1 MPVEYDLVIIGATE
15 AARAAAIEAI
25 GLRARV
31 ALVLPD
37 TDLHPQRDFYPYA
50 LAQIATQHR
59 RDRGRM
65 QSLTSYPWKYAHLA
79 IDRLEER
86 SSPALLAAMGV
97 DTIVGMGE
105 FSRRPQLAY
114 NVGTRSL
121 RAKAYLVATGSV
133 AHYSLI
139 PGIQATGYLTIDRLP
154 SLVDGDIPL
163 KWAIIGAEA
172 IGIELAQTLAKLGA
186 QVTLIVETEQILP
199 HEDSE
204 LANLIQAQL
213 EADGVK
219 IYLETLV
226 TNVSQEDGIK
236 VITTGDDSIFVNEI
250 FLALPERPF
259 LEPVNTTPSGIDY
272 TDKGISVDNKLQ
284 TSYRQIYAC
293 GSVCGNV
300 LGGYHSQALDRYEA
314 KVAVRNALT
323 RRKTK
328 VNFKSYNNLPW
339 AVYTDPPMARVG
351 MTIGAAISSNRH
363 DLTILK
369 QYFKNS
375 NRAIL
380 ENITS
385 GYFQIIVTQKGLILG
400 AEIVGQNA
408 PELIQ
413 ILTLAIQQKLKIAD
427 LVTLPYLSP
436 SYTEFIYQTAQEW
449 HSQQRERDSRLSWI
463 DRLLWWR

>member
-1 MPVEYDLVIIGATE
+1 MPVEYDIVIIGATE
-15 AARAAAIEAI
+15 AARTAAIEAI
-25 GLRARV
+25 GLQARV
-31 ALVLPD
+31 ALVLPSAGG
-37 TDLHPQRDFYPYA
+37 LHPQRDFYPYA
-50 LAQIATQHR
+50 LAQIATQQR
-59 RDRGRM
+59 RDRGRL

-79 IDRLEER
+79 IDRIEER

-114 NVGTRSL
+114 NIGSRSL
-121 RAKAYLVATGSV
+121 RARTYLLATGSV

-139 PGIQATGYLTIDRLP
+139 PGIQAAGYLTIDRLP
-154 SLVDGDIPL
+154 SLVDRDIPL
-163 KWAIIGAEA
+163 KWAIIGSES
-172 IGIELAQTLAKLGA
+172 IGIELAQTLAKLGC

-199 HEDSE
+199 HEDPE
-204 LANLIQAQL
+204 LANAIQAQL

-236 VITTGDDSIFVNEI
+236 VVTTGAESVFVNEI
-250 FLALPERPF
+250 FIALPERPF
-259 LEPVNTTPSGIDY
+259 LEPFNTTPIGIDY
-272 TDKGISVDNKLQ
+272 TDKGISVNNKLQ
-284 TSYRQIYAC
+284 TSHRHIYAC

-300 LGGYHSQALDRYEA
+300 LGGYHAQTLDRYEA
-314 KVAVRNALT
+314 KTAVRNALF

-328 VNFKSYNNLPW
+328 VNFASYNNLPW
-339 AVYTDPPMARVG
+339 AVYTDPPLARVG
-351 MTIGAAISSNRH
+351 MTVGTATSSNRR
-363 DLTILK
+363 DLIILK

-385 GYFQIIVTQKGLILG
+385 GYCQIIITHNGRILG

-427 LVTLPYLSP
+427 LVNLPYLSP

-449 HSQQRERDSRLSWI
+449 HTHDRRRSWI
-463 DRLLWWR
+463 DRLYWWK